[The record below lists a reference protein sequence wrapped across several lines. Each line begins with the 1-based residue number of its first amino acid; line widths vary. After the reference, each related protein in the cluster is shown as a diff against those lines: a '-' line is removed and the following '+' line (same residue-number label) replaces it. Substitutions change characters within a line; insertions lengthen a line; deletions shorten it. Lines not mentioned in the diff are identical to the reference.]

1 MYTMIGCIN
10 GRGNAIVKMTNGG
23 IAAIEEMRRKFNDLH
38 ISSQGEARV

>member
-10 GRGNAIVKMTNGG
+10 AIVKMTNEGMV
-23 IAAIEEMRRKFNDLH
+23 AIEETRQKFNDLH